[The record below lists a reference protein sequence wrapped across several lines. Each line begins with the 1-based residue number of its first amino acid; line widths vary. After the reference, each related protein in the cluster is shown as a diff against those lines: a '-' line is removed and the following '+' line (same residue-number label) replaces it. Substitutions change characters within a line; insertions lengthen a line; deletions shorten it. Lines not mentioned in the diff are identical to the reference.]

1 MSTLSLTIVQP
12 VHNSVFNDADANVPL
27 QANLSGSSVGL
38 YFKWYSSLNS
48 AATAEKPELNGD
60 HSSAALNMTAPLQAF
75 GSHVITL
82 AAADQEGADMGSIAA
97 ITRSGMAGGAPPAAA
112 APCVIHRLKA
122 QIRMPAS
129 NGQSLSRANSTL
141 EVLAPQPLAK
151 LDPTS
156 GTWVRDQNY
165 LQINGI
171 SMRLRLAPQ
180 GAADPALTAEIQLPL
195 ASTTFFR
202 ADDKTWLRRSGPL
215 PGNLQNG
222 NYVLSLIVSAGSKT
236 ATAARTVVL
245 VN

>member
-171 SMRLRLAPQ
+171 SMRLRLPPP
-180 GAADPALTAEIQLPL
+180 GC
-195 ASTTFFR
+195 
-202 ADDKTWLRRSGPL
+202 RRSGADGGDPAA
-215 PGNLQNG
+215 PGLHDIFSRRRQNLAAPQRP
-222 NYVLSLIVSAGSKT
+222 SARQS
-236 ATAARTVVL
+236 AERQLCAQSDRQRRQ
-245 VN
+245 